1 MASKGTERAK
11 RKMTERG
18 TREVTDGW
26 TGLRTLGPE
35 QSRLAASFRVRILL
49 GGEAEPGTWGC

>member
-26 TGLRTLGPE
+26 TGLRTLGLE
-35 QSRLAASFRVRILL
+35 QTRLTASFRVRILSA
-49 GGEAEPGTWGC
+49 GEAEPGTWGC